1 MTDFLW
7 IIFFLSYFVVL
18 NRIPLTVPFGSFIN
32 IYATQI
38 TIARAMTES
47 PRKPSFIISA
57 GAGEK
62 YSAFSSAYSN
72 IASPSHISEA
82 PQNIQHSRL
91 IFSSRA
97 FSLLSIVSGTVV
109 YMLLIQLVFAFCS
122 RAKAT
127 DGGGR
132 HS

>member
-18 NRIPLTVPFGSFIN
+18 NKAVLTVPFGSFIN

-57 GAGEK
+57 GDGEK
-62 YSAFSSAYSN
+62 YSDLISREFDTSFQTAHARYIGITPLAVNFFVKFYDFVSACWC
-72 IASPSHISEA
+72 
-82 PQNIQHSRL
+82 
-91 IFSSRA
+91 
-97 FSLLSIVSGTVV
+97 LL
-109 YMLLIQLVFAFCS
+109 
-122 RAKAT
+122 
-127 DGGGR
+127 
-132 HS
+132 